1 MVLIVELI
9 VIILYL
15 IGMIGIGAYYTRRAG
30 LSESNFYVAGR
41 SISGFWGGMAI
52 ASDYT
57 SAGTLV
63 AGVGLALA
71 FGGWAMY
78 IWPCLLV
85 VFGFLLFAFTLGP
98 RLRAKGFTT
107 LPDHIE
113 QVSGTTFL
121 RGVAAVFILFIMGVY
136 LIVQLKSI
144 GLVGEYVLGIPYWVA
159 VLIMGGTYIAYVVLG
174 GMASSIWTGVVQ
186 MIMML
191 IATFL
196 LFGMSITYAGGL
208 DALMSATVEKAPWF
222 MTVEGKVG
230 LEFPITYGFIMMFI
244 MLALPHVLMRGYSA
258 RDETEARRTFIWG
271 AFWNGIFY
279 LFFLFVLVAMMAY
292 VMPHD
297 RPDMAWILLT
307 GKVLPSHVAIGFA
320 LAALLAACMSTT
332 SAQLIAASAAV
343 SHDIYAKTIKRGREI
358 SELRLAWLGRITALI
373 VGIVTLLITLN
384 PPHLV
389 GKMLILAGSLGGASF
404 LVPLYGGL
412 YWPKLANKYS
422 IGAAMIGG
430 FVTVILTHPL
440 FHILPIEPQTW
451 PGIIGVVVSF
461 ILFIAI
467 GLFTS
472 KSTLS
477 QNYPP
482 AKV

>member
-1 MVLIVELI
+1 MVLIVELTVI
-9 VIILYL
+9 VLYL
-15 IGMIGIGAYYTRRAG
+15 IGMIGIGVIYVRRAG
-30 LSESNFYVAGR
+30 LSESDFYVAGR

-57 SAGTLV
+57 SAGTMV
-63 AGVGLALA
+63 GGVGLALA

-85 VFGFLLFAFTLGP
+85 VFGFILFGFTLGP

-107 LPDHIE
+107 LPDYIE
-113 QVSGTTFL
+113 QASGTTFL
-121 RGVAAVFILFIMGVY
+121 RGVTAAFILFIMAIY
-136 LIVQLKSI
+136 LIVQLKTV
-144 GLVGEYVLGIPYWVA
+144 GLIGEYVLGIPYWVA

-186 MIMML
+186 MIMMI

-196 LFGMSITYAGGL
+196 LFVMSVIHAGGL
-208 DALMSATVEKAPWF
+208 DALMSTAAEKAPWF

-230 LEFPITYGFIMMFI
+230 LEFPITYGFIMLFI
-244 MLALPHVLMRGYSA
+244 MLSLPHVLMRCYSA
-258 RDETEARRTFIWG
+258 RDETEARRTFVWG
-271 AFWNGIFY
+271 AFWNGLFY
-279 LFFLFVLVAMMAY
+279 IFFLFVLVGMVVY

-307 GKVLPSHVAIGFA
+307 GKVLQSNVAVGFA

-343 SHDIYAKTIKRGREI
+343 SHDIYAKTIKRGCEI
-358 SELRLAWLGRITALI
+358 SEVRLARIGRVTTLI

-404 LVPLYGGL
+404 LAPLYGGI

-422 IGAAMIGG
+422 IGVAMIVG
-430 FVTVILTHPL
+430 FVTVILTHPI
-440 FHILPIEPQTW
+440 FNIFPIEPQTW
-451 PGIIGVVVSF
+451 PGVIGVIVSF
-461 ILFIAI
+461 ILFFVI
-467 GLFTS
+467 GLLTS
-472 KSTLS
+472 ERRKTI
-477 QNYPP
+477 
-482 AKV
+482 KEVI